1 MFKCGIERERKDK
14 VRMFTTICSSLC
26 VCVCVDRENER
37 ERDKL
42 LRKKREGEKLK
53 IDACHLLS

>member
-1 MFKCGIERERKDK
+1 
-14 VRMFTTICSSLC
+14 
-26 VCVCVDRENER
+26 VCVDRENER